1 MQIVRSGYPMERIA
15 VDILGELPE
24 TEDGN
29 KYILVIVDY
38 YTKWTESYPIPTM
51 EASTVAEIMV
61 KEFISR
67 YGIPSK
73 IHSYQGRQFVSKLF
87 KEMCKLL

>member
-29 KYILVIVDY
+29 KNILVIADY
-38 YTKWTESYPIPTM
+38 YTKWTESDPMPTM

-73 IHSYQGRQFVSKLF
+73 IHSDQGRQFVS
-87 KEMCKLL
+87 